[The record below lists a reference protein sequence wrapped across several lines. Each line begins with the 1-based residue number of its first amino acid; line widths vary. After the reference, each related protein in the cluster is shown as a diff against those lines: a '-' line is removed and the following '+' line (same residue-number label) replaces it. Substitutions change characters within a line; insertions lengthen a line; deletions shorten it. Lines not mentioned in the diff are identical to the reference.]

1 MRPLRLAMEA
11 FGPYA
16 QRQELDF
23 SRFGDRG
30 LFLIYGDT
38 GAGKT
43 MIFDAIAY
51 ALFGRASGGRDVA
64 TLRSDFS
71 PADAPTSVTLDFEH
85 AGRTYSVT
93 RAPQQMLERRRR
105 TEGASALVSRAAV
118 ATLTSGEEV
127 LASGT
132 KAVDREVAGL
142 LGLDYNQFRQVTMI
156 AQGAFRELLN
166 ADPDARE
173 GVLRKI
179 FGTEELDRLES
190 ELAAGARNSA
200 EALARAR
207 ADFSSAVARVDVQDD
222 ELGRDGRLKVLV
234 QERPELDAAA
244 CVEALGALVEAERQ
258 DELDV
263 TAAMGEAKRETQ
275 AAHDREREAQEA
287 VGAVRELRSARARL
301 EAARQAESR
310 SAEALERAAAEH
322 EGRHRGLVA
331 REAELER
338 ALPRY
343 DELERRR
350 SAVDGA
356 RREADAASAR
366 EEGLRAHV
374 GGLEER
380 VKDARARIAAEEGAE
395 AELARTT
402 SELAASAQLGGR
414 LDAALADAAALAEA
428 EAGLGPAAARAEA
441 AREAEACATAEAD
454 AAFSSLVANDA
465 AFVASQLREGEP
477 CPVCGSTTHPAPA
490 RPAESAADAG
500 ALEASRAAQR
510 AAREELEACQ
520 NAYLS
525 LRAGVRERTRALRA
539 AATRLLGAEV
549 VAAAE
554 AAGADGAASAADG
567 AQAAAA
573 EPLSA
578 ALAAE
583 REEVA
588 HRTRTL
594 EVRKDDLA
602 DRLDRV
608 RGYQESLRADEA
620 DLMEARSDL
629 ADAGAA
635 SASAAGE
642 RARAEAALD
651 ELAGSL
657 EYPSREEA
665 TGQLESVRKE
675 VAAVEGALE
684 AARDAHNA
692 AEQDVAAAEV
702 LLDARAKRLEELG
715 ASEATVQERLSV
727 LKEAAIKAE
736 ARQRHLERALRGAY
750 ARREKNEGLLAEL
763 SSLERGLP
771 ELEARARSAQ
781 LIADVARGRGSGTN
795 HISFER
801 YVLGFYFDQVIICAN
816 RRLTVMSDGHFEL
829 VRNTEG
835 ESRGK
840 GGLSLDVIDYATG
853 KRRPVSSLSG
863 GETFEAS
870 LSLALGL
877 SDYAQQQ
884 AGGMHLDT
892 VFIDEGF
899 GSLDPESLELVMQ
912 VLAELASGDCLV
924 GIISHVEELEK
935 RIDRRIEVSKTLEG
949 SRAQVVVE

>member
-1 MRPLRLAMEA
+1 MRPLRLTMEA

-16 QRQELDF
+16 KRQELDF

-43 MIFDAIAY
+43 MVFDAIAY
-51 ALFGRASGGRDVA
+51 ALFGRASGGRDVT

-105 TEGASALVSRAAV
+105 TQGASALVSRAAV

-132 KAVDREVAGL
+132 KAVDREVTGL

-190 ELAAGARNSA
+190 ELAAGARSSA

-207 ADFSSAVARVDVQDD
+207 VDFSATVARVDVQDA
-222 ELGRDGRLKVLV
+222 ELDHDRGLRVLV
-234 QERPELDAAA
+234 GERPELDADA
-244 CVEALGALVEAERQ
+244 CVEALGALVEAERG

-263 TAAMGEAKRETQ
+263 TAAMGEAKREAQ

-287 VGAVRELRSARARL
+287 VGAVRELRAARARL
-301 EAARQAESR
+301 DAARQAESR
-310 SAEALERAAAEH
+310 AAEALAKAAREH
-322 EGRHRGLVA
+322 DGRHHDLVA
-331 REAELER
+331 REGELAR

-350 SAVDGA
+350 TAVAQA
-356 RREADAASAR
+356 RERRRAAQAR
-366 EEGLRAHV
+366 EEELGARV

-380 VKDARARIAAEEGAE
+380 VKDARARIAADEGVE

-402 SELAASAQLGGR
+402 SELAASTQLERR

-428 EAGLGPAAARAEA
+428 EAGLAPAAERVDG
-441 AREAEACATAEAD
+441 AREAEARATAAAD
-454 AAFSSLVANDA
+454 QAFSALVANDA

-477 CPVCGSTTHPAPA
+477 CPVCGSLAHPRPA
-490 RPAESAADAG
+490 RPAQSAPDAG
-500 ALEASRAAQR
+500 ALEATRAAQR
-510 AAREELEACQ
+510 RAREELERRQ
-520 NAYLS
+520 NEYLS
-525 LRAGVRERTRALRA
+525 LRASVRERTRALRA
-539 AATRLLGAEV
+539 CATGLLGPEA

-554 AAGADGAASAADG
+554 GASGKTDEAGS
-567 AQAAAA
+567 QAGVA
-573 EPLSA
+573 EPLRA

-583 REEVA
+583 RGEVA

-594 EVRKDDLA
+594 GVRESDLA
-602 DRLDRV
+602 DRLERV
-608 RGYQESLRADEA
+608 RGYQESLKADEA
-620 DLMEARSDL
+620 DLLEARSDL
-629 ADAGAA
+629 ADA
-635 SASAAGE
+635 SAAATAEAGTE
-642 RARAEAALD
+642 ARAEAALD
-651 ELAGSL
+651 ELGGSL

-665 TGQLESVRKE
+665 TEQLESVRKE

-684 AARDAHNA
+684 AARGAHNA

-715 ASEATVQERLSV
+715 ASEATVKERLSV
-727 LKEAAIKAE
+727 LKEATIKAE
-736 ARQRHLERALRGAY
+736 ARQRHLEQALRAAY

-763 SSLERGLP
+763 SSLAEGLP
-771 ELEARARSAQ
+771 ALEARARSAQ
-781 LIADVARGRGSGTN
+781 VIADVARGRGSGTN

-949 SRAQVVVE
+949 SSAQVVVE

>member
-190 ELAAGARNSA
+190 ELAAGARTSA

>member
-190 ELAAGARNSA
+190 ELAAGARTSA

-207 ADFSSAVARVDVQDD
+207 ADFSSAVTRVDVQDD

-310 SAEALERAAAEH
+310 SSEALERAAAEH

-366 EEGLRAHV
+366 EEGLRARV

-441 AREAEACATAEAD
+441 AREAEARATAEAD

-500 ALEASRAAQR
+500 ALETSRAAQR

-539 AATRLLGAEV
+539 AATRLLGAEA

-554 AAGADGAASAADG
+554 AAGADGAASAAEG

-573 EPLSA
+573 EPLRA

-602 DRLDRV
+602 DRLERV

-620 DLMEARSDL
+620 DLLEARSDL